1 MPRPA
6 LILTALL
13 ALSACRFDTYYAEGA
28 SIAARDRDQ
37 AQCQAEARRDLPVQ
51 LITRVT
57 PRQFH
62 PGIRQCDAAG
72 TCTVSAPYWTGGQPY
87 SVDLNEE
94 ARAGAETACM
104 AARGY
109 TLISLPACPQGTA
122 VAASTTMAALSPETC
137 LINRQNG
144 ALVVTP

>member
-1 MPRPA
+1 MPRSA

-13 ALSACRFDTYYAEGA
+13 AVSACRFDTYYAEGA
-28 SIAARDRDQ
+28 AIAVRDRDL
-37 AQCQAEARRDLPVQ
+37 AQCQAEARRDLPERIV
-51 LITRVT
+51 TRYT
-57 PRQFH
+57 PRRFH
-62 PGIRQCDAAG
+62 PGIPQWNAAG
-72 TCTVSAPYWTGGQPY
+72 IRTVSPPYWTGGEPY
-87 SVDLNEE
+87 SVDLNEA

-122 VAASTTMAALSPETC
+122 VAASTTMARLTSETC
-137 LINRQNG
+137 LLNRQNG